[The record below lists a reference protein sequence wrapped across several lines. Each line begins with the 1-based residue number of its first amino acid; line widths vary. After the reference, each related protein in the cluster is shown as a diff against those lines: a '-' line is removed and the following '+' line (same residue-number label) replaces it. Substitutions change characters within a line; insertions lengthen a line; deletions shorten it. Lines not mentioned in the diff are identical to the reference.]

1 MRYAQTMAGEGI
13 DILREAR
20 WLDGRRVRGYA
31 LLIGLASLALLAVAW
46 SQAQGPQGSDF
57 LAFWGGGRAVLFGFP
72 EFAYDLAWQE
82 RTQTSAGF
90 DGWYA
95 FVNPPPFLF
104 LAAPFAALPYPAAW
118 IAWVVLTYAAWAWVS
133 VRALPRLWPL
143 VLVFPGALIA
153 AGHAQNGFVTG
164 ALLVGGVALLDRRPL
179 VAGAL
184 LGALIVKPHLALLVP
199 FWLAA
204 GGRWRAFA
212 AAAASAAGLL
222 LLSWLAFGTNTN
234 IGYVISWQAS
244 AAIMR
249 AADADFLLRMATPY
263 AQVRLFAGE
272 TAALV
277 VSGVIAL
284 AMLALVVLSGRRFGG
299 DAMAGGALML
309 AATALA
315 SPYLFNYDLPF
326 IVLPILWLVREGLRD
341 GFRQWEKLL
350 LVALWFAPYAT
361 RAAALPLGLNLMPL
375 ASALLVWL
383 VWSRA
388 ARD

>member
-46 SQAQGPQGSDF
+46 AQAQGPQGSDF

-82 RTQTSAGF
+82 RTQTSTGF
-90 DGWYA
+90 HGWYA

-222 LLSWLAFGTNTN
+222 LLSWLAFGTNAM
-234 IGYVISWQAS
+234 IGYVNSWQAS

-299 DAMAGGALML
+299 DAMAGGAFML

-326 IVLPILWLVREGLRD
+326 LVLPILWLVREGLRD

-388 ARD
+388 SSR

>member
-1 MRYAQTMAGEGI
+1 MTEGSAHW
-13 DILREAR
+13 LREAR
-20 WLDGRRVRGYA
+20 WLTAERARGYA
-31 LLIGLASLALLAVAW
+31 LLVGIASLALLALAW
-46 SQAQGPQGSDF
+46 IQAQHAQGSDF
-57 LAFWGGGRAVLFGFP
+57 LAFWGAGRAVLSGAA
-72 EFAYDLAWQE
+72 EFAYDLGWQE
-82 RTQTSAGF
+82 RTQTAAGF
-90 DGWYA
+90 EGWYA

-104 LAAPFAALPYPAAW
+104 LVTPFAAVPYPVAW
-118 IAWVVLTYAAWAWVS
+118 IAWVVVTYTAWAAVS
-133 VRALPRLWPL
+133 VRAFPRLWPF
-143 VLVFPGALIA
+143 VLAFPGALIA

-164 ALLVGGVALLDRRPL
+164 ALLVGGVWWIDRRPVL
-179 VAGAL
+179 AGAL

-212 AAAASAAGLL
+212 AAAASAVGLL
-222 LLSWLAFGTNTN
+222 ALSWLVFGTNAMV
-234 IGYVISWQAS
+234 GYADSWQAS

-263 AQVRLFAGE
+263 SQVRLYFGE
-272 TAALV
+272 TVALIAAGAV
-277 VSGVIAL
+277 GL
-284 AMLALVVLSGRRFGG
+284 AMLALVTASWRRFGG
-299 DAMAGGALML
+299 DALASGALML
-309 AATALA
+309 AATVFA

-326 IVLPILWLVREGLRD
+326 LVLPILWLVSEGMRS
-341 GFRQWEKLL
+341 GFREWEKLA

-388 ARD
+388 AGK

>member
-179 VAGAL
+179 MAGAL

-222 LLSWLAFGTNTN
+222 LLSWLAFGTNTM
-234 IGYVISWQAS
+234 IGYVNSWQAS

-284 AMLALVVLSGRRFGG
+284 AMLGLVALSARRFGG
-299 DAMAGGALML
+299 DAMAGGAFML

-326 IVLPILWLVREGLRD
+326 LVLPILWLVREGLRD

>member
-1 MRYAQTMAGEGI
+1 MAGEGI

-20 WLDGRRVRGYA
+20 WLDSRRVRGYA

-46 SQAQGPQGSDF
+46 AQAQGPQGSDF

-104 LAAPFAALPYPAAW
+104 LAASFAALPYPAAW

-133 VRALPRLWPL
+133 VRAFPRLWPL

-212 AAAASAAGLL
+212 AAAASSAGLL
-222 LLSWLAFGTNTN
+222 LLSWLAFGTNTM
-234 IGYVISWQAS
+234 IGYVNSWQAS

-284 AMLALVVLSGRRFGG
+284 AMLALVALSARRFGG
-299 DAMAGGALML
+299 DAMATGSLAL

-315 SPYLFNYDLPF
+315 SPYMFNYDLPF
-326 IVLPILWLVREGLRD
+326 LVLPILWLVREGLRD

-388 ARD
+388 SSR

>member
-1 MRYAQTMAGEGI
+1 MRYAHTMAGEGI

-20 WLDGRRVRGYA
+20 WLDSRRVRGYA

-46 SQAQGPQGSDF
+46 AQAQGPQGSDF

-82 RTQTSAGF
+82 RTQTSTGF
-90 DGWYA
+90 HGWYA

-164 ALLVGGVALLDRRPL
+164 ALLVGGVTLLDRRPL

-212 AAAASAAGLL
+212 AAAASSAGLL
-222 LLSWLAFGTNTN
+222 LLSWLAFGTNAM
-234 IGYVISWQAS
+234 IGYVNSWQAS

-272 TAALV
+272 TPALV

-326 IVLPILWLVREGLRD
+326 LDLPILWLVREGLRD

>member
-1 MRYAQTMAGEGI
+1 MRYAHTMAGEGI

-31 LLIGLASLALLAVAW
+31 LLIALASLALLAVAW
-46 SQAQGPQGSDF
+46 AQAQGPQGSDF

-179 VAGAL
+179 MAGAL

-222 LLSWLAFGTNTN
+222 LLSWLAFGTNAM
-234 IGYVISWQAS
+234 IGYVNSWQAS

-272 TAALV
+272 TAALA

-284 AMLALVVLSGRRFGG
+284 AMLALVALSARRFGG

-326 IVLPILWLVREGLRD
+326 LVLPILWLVREGLRD

-388 ARD
+388 SSR